1 MSACLAGLTRSL
13 IIARSTHGHRRAAS
27 CALRCFSRSAF
38 TRPHPHQHPCPP
50 RCTLPAATMSTE
62 GGAVKRVRLDSTL
75 NNAAVASATTSTSP
89 SAGAAPEVP
98 YYDVNYKAVS
108 PESLKATLGEPCLP
122 NPLQLKVDAQDGR
135 ARACTIMLP
144 HGPVQTPVFMPV
156 GTKGT
161 IKCLTSEQV
170 RVFFPPFCS
179 GVYAG
184 ASAC

>member
-1 MSACLAGLTRSL
+1 MGGMSVCLAGLNRSS
-13 IIARSTHGHRRAAS
+13 IKARSTQGRF
-27 CALRCFSRSAF
+27 LRFFTRSFFTRTHPHSRS
-38 TRPHPHQHPCPP
+38 CPP
-50 RCTLPAATMSTE
+50 LCSLPAATMSTGME
-62 GGAVKRVRLDSTL
+62 GGTAKRVRLDSTL
-75 NNAAVASATTSTSP
+75 NNGDASSSSSSSSPAAETTTSALSGVT
-89 SAGAAPEVP
+89 AEAPF
-98 YYDVNYKAVS
+98 YDVNYEAVS

-170 RVFFPPFCS
+170 RLFFFFF
-179 GVYAG
+179 
-184 ASAC
+184 